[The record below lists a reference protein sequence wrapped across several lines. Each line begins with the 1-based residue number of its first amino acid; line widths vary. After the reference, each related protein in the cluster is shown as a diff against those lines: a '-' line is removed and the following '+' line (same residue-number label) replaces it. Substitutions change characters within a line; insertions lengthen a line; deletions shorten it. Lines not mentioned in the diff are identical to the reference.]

1 MPSLHNRSRAAEPK
15 ASAPKTPRKITC
27 PPARA
32 AATASFAPFPP
43 PNILNSPPSTVSPG
57 LGRRSQNTTRSVFE
71 LPTMRILGLG
81 AMSFIRRAIKT
92 KKDHP
97 VKPVGIVN
105 RSHLGFSAANF
116 SAGSYNSVAIQQW
129 LFSGSGD
136 CPARPQL
143 LAVGEGYTKRLSEP
157 DQKAQSP
164 SCGLQNRADRFPV
177 AATVRLGLSFCQSVR
192 VRRST

>member
-1 MPSLHNRSRAAEPK
+1 
-15 ASAPKTPRKITC
+15 
-27 PPARA
+27 
-32 AATASFAPFPP
+32 
-43 PNILNSPPSTVSPG
+43 
-57 LGRRSQNTTRSVFE
+57 
-71 LPTMRILGLG
+71 MRILGFG

-129 LFSGSGD
+129 LFSGSGNCLSDLVWQTTRRAGVLEWATSDPIRPSLGCVLSIGTNSPTCPDHKPAVATVLLPKSCGSFSGSGD
-136 CPARPQL
+136 CPARPEL

-157 DQKAQSP
+157 D
-164 SCGLQNRADRFPV
+164 
-177 AATVRLGLSFCQSVR
+177 
-192 VRRST
+192 